1 MKQRV
6 CELRSCMYTTG
17 NNVVIKEKNSIYD
30 AAERT
35 HDRRRAFEK
44 NTRKVKSTTG
54 EIFNGKLK
62 YRC

>member
-1 MKQRV
+1 
-6 CELRSCMYTTG
+6 MYTTG

-35 HDRRRAFEK
+35 HDSRRAFEK
-44 NTRKVKSTTG
+44 NTRNEKSTTG